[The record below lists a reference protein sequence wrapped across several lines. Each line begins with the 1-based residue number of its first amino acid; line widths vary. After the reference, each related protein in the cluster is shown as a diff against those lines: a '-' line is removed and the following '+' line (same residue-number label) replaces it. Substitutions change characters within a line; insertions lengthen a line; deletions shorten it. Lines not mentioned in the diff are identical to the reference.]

1 MARER
6 PSACR
11 QDASTRCLPAD
22 VAADYD
28 VAIILIHAFVLPSMA
43 SSLQSQVDLQV
54 DIVNNSSTTVTS
66 IEIHTETPI
75 VHDNRAF
82 LICYRAP

>member
-11 QDASTRCLPAD
+11 QDACTRCLPAD

-28 VAIILIHAFVLPSMA
+28 VAIILIHAFVLRA
-43 SSLQSQVDLQV
+43 SAWLRAFNPKWTWTLKLTY
-54 DIVNNSSTTVTS
+54 VNNSSTTWPPLKY
-66 IEIHTETPI
+66 IQK
-75 VHDNRAF
+75 RQ
-82 LICYRAP
+82 